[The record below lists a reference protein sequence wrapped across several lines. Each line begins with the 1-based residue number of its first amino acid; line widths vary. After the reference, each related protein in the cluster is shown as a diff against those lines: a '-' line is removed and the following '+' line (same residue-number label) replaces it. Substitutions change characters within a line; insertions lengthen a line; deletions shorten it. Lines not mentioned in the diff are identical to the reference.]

1 MKKVLVVGFACLS
14 LIAAAQTNGTSTAA
28 SKNTKATAPRD
39 AASGQASGRQ
49 APSGKSADRESSA
62 PSVSEVVVTKPG
74 ATGRESSQPS
84 VSEATVK
91 APTGGQTH
99 VATGDLNGDGMPD
112 VAKSNGSSSGNGQ
125 NSAINNSHSN
135 IKNGREVA
143 SGHASGKRQHE
154 PLLIKKEV
162 DKASPKL

>member
-1 MKKVLVVGFACLS
+1 MKKILIVGFACLS
-14 LIAAAQTNGTSTAA
+14 LIAAAQTNGTGAA
-28 SKNTKATAPRD
+28 TSKNTKTTAGRD

-62 PSVSEVVVTKPG
+62 PSVSEVTVTKPA

-91 APTGGQTH
+91 APTSGQTH
-99 VATGDLNGDGMPD
+99 VATGDVNGDGMPD
-112 VAKSNGSSSGNGQ
+112 VAKSNGSSSGSGQ
-125 NSAINNSHSN
+125 NAAINTSHSN
-135 IKNGREVA
+135 IKNGREAA
-143 SGHASGKRQHE
+143 SGQASGKRQHE
-154 PLLIKKEV
+154 PLQIKKEI